1 MKFLFFIPLLL
12 AVVSALPL
20 DKLIKDPASLVAT
33 LQSVDPGAI
42 EELQKYVVQLVKEGE
57 ADEAMYTQ
65 NRDDAKADAGVK
77 KEELAAALTALN
89 TARDIHDAA
98 TNKEADASAD
108 EQSKRAVRVAKLGI
122 LNEKKAIL
130 AEAKKTNKDEQ
141 ARLNREKAL
150 FEEIKGLLTKVKAKA
165 ALEFGRHLLVDEDAD
180 PAQVET
186 ALKLL
191 DDLIA
196 EGETERQAVIDAQA
210 AAQSA
215 HDAAR
220 SVWANAVEIHTL
232 AEGALADAQLE
243 WQDAKNVLDLRT
255 EEHTTATENKND
267 ADAHL
272 AATETKLSEE
282 SKRIASEK
290 IDLEVIASL
299 LAKLE

>member
-12 AVVSALPL
+12 AVVSGLPL

-33 LQSVDPGAI
+33 LQNVDPLAI
-42 EELQKYVVQLVKEGE
+42 EELQKYVVQLVAEGE

-65 NRDDAKADAGVK
+65 NRDDAKTDAGVK
-77 KEELAAALTALN
+77 TDELAAALAALN

-108 EQSKRAVRVAKLGI
+108 EQSKKAVRAAKLGI
-122 LNEKKAIL
+122 LNEKKAVL
-130 AEAKKTNKDEQ
+130 AEAKETNKNEQ
-141 ARLNREKAL
+141 ARLNREKSL
-150 FEEIKGLLTKVKAKA
+150 FEEIKGLLTKVKATV
-165 ALEFGRHLLVDEDAD
+165 EVGRHLLVDEDAD

-196 EGETERQAVIDAQA
+196 EGETERQAVIDAEA

-243 WQDAKNVLDLRT
+243 WQDAKDVLDLRT
-255 EEHTTATENKND
+255 EEHATATENKND

-272 AATETKLSEE
+272 AAEEIKLSEE